1 MTSVSL
7 TPTATKPRLDRGQF
21 LHPLTLFVLVLLT
34 SVVVFVGN
42 LVIYAVAT
50 VGTFVLLFYAHRPGF
65 WRQALIML
73 SLGVITTGIILVN
86 YDYVT
91 SIFLGLAV
99 LALRLLP
106 VFNLGSLLII
116 SRPSALLAALRSL
129 WVPNNLAI
137 GVLLALRFLGE
148 MPARLREIRL
158 AMRVRG
164 LRPSLW
170 HPIRAFELYFVPLT
184 YKCLHVS
191 ESLVSSIIAKGI
203 EREEPRSSYHD
214 IAFHWQDTLALG
226 AGLAILGVAIWI

>member
-1 MTSVSL
+1 MTSETSAPVV
-7 TPTATKPRLDRGQF
+7 TPPGLDRDQF
-21 LHPLTLFVLVLLT
+21 LHPLTLFALVLLT
-34 SVVVFVGN
+34 SVVVFLGN
-42 LVIYAVAT
+42 LVTYVVAT
-50 VGTFVLLFYAHRPGF
+50 AGTFLLLFYAHRPAF

-73 SLGVITTGIILVN
+73 GLGVIIAAIILVN
-86 YDYVT
+86 CSYVT

-116 SRPSALLAALRSL
+116 ARPSALLAALRRL
-129 WVPNNLAI
+129 RVPNNLAI

-148 MPARLREIRL
+148 MPARMREIRL

-164 LRPSLW
+164 LRPRPW
-170 HPIRAFELYFVPLT
+170 HPIRTFELYFVPLT

-203 EREEPRSSYHD
+203 EREGSRSSYHD